1 MNTEQFLRSL
11 KAAQE
16 QLHEMEQ
23 RLRDDPESFLALLKN
38 VMTGRLGIEVPIIQL
53 GLGSVGRALVNQI
66 VANRKLRDERFDVA
80 RSLKYIA
87 IADRDGVVLNKQGIP
102 DEQLAKIV
110 EMKAQGSRLRDVE
123 GGQSW
128 NGETSLLDAC
138 ESPTAVVVDASASE
152 ITVTTLLEAR
162 AREHRIVL
170 ANKLPL
176 TGPYEIFRELT
187 SSRRVRFETTV
198 GAALPVISTL
208 QSFLLDTGDT
218 VRRIRGCVSGTLNMV
233 CQRLERAEKL
243 SEIVRDAKAQGHTE
257 PDPRED
263 LGGRD
268 AARKALILAR
278 LLGYPLEFKDVEIEP
293 LYPPEM
299 DALSVD
305 EFMKRLSQH
314 DQHFVEL
321 AHKAKAQNRKLRYVI
336 EVTEDRCRAHL
347 EQLSLDDELLRPGVA
362 DSVVAFETTRYRD
375 SPLIVRGKGSGPE
388 LTASGVLADILLLAQ
403 AM

>member
-1 MNTEQFLRSL
+1 MKQIST
-11 KAAQE
+11 
-16 QLHEMEQ
+16 
-23 RLRDDPESFLALLKN
+23 
-38 VMTGRLGIEVPIIQL
+38 VQL
-53 GLGSVGRALVNQI
+53 GVGGVGRALARQI
-66 VANRKLRDERFDVA
+66 LTNRERHADQLGLWLQY
-80 RSLKYIA
+80 RA
-87 IADRDGVVLNKQGIP
+87 IADRDGAVINTRGLA
-102 DEQLAKIV
+102 DEQIAKLV
-110 EMKAQGSRLRDVE
+110 EAKAKGARVRELE
-123 GGQSW
+123 GGQAW
-128 NGETSLLDAC
+128 NGKPSLLDVC
-138 ESPTAVVVDASASE
+138 EGSSAIVIDVSAGE
-152 ITVTTLLEAR
+152 ATVTVLQEAR
-162 AREHRIVL
+162 RRGFGIVL

-176 TGPYEIFRELT
+176 AGRYEIFRELT

-243 SEIVRDAKAQGHTE
+243 SQIVRDAKAQGHTE

-321 AHKAKAQNRKLRYVI
+321 AHKAKAQKRKLRYVI
-336 EVTEDRCRAHL
+336 EVTQDRCRAHL